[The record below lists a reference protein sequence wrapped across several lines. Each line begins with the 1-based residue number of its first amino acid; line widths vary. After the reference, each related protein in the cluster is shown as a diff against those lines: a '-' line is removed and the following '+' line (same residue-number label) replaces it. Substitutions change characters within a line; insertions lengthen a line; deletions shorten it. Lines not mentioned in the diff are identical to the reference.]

1 MLTGIIGRKVGMTQL
16 FAQDGTVVPGTVIK
30 AGPCVVV
37 QAKSAA
43 TDGYEAVQIGLVEE
57 RPARV
62 RKPLAGHYKKAGVP
76 PTRVRREVTIA
87 KGAEAP
93 KAGDQIL
100 VTGVFNNGDRVD
112 VIGISRGKGFQGV
125 IKRHNFRGGA
135 ATHGS
140 MFHRAPGSIG
150 ASSFPSRVI
159 KGMRG
164 AGRMGGD
171 RVTTRNLRVV
181 QVDAE
186 NNLLVVRG
194 AVPGAPGGYVVIR
207 KAIAAKPE
215 PKPQAEKPGKTTVAK
230 KPKK

>member
-1 MLTGIIGRKVGMTQL
+1 MTQL